1 MKDISKEPWAG
12 FAENLSHELIE
23 HGATEALFVSRNA
36 TEDRI
41 ATGYFNCTFESRC
54 VLLGHLLTDLVLEII
69 EINPE
74 MVRRILQI
82 IEQDDDEEEEEA

>member
-1 MKDISKEPWAG
+1 MDINEQPWAK
-12 FAENLSHELIE
+12 FAENLSRELIE

-36 TEDRI
+36 AEDRI

-54 VLLGHLLTDLVLEII
+54 VLLGHLLTDIVLEII

-82 IEQDDDEEEEEA
+82 IEDDEEEEEET